1 MSTNQ
6 SAPNLENLQQQ
17 YNAALSRRS
26 DLERQLAD
34 AQGQMNKLGFMQL
47 GKKMRLSSE
56 IENINRKLATNRQ
69 LLTSLEDKI
78 HAARS
83 AQPAASAEAPVTEA
97 PAQTAEAPEEVVEAP
112 AEAPSAPVA
121 EVSEAA
127 APARPAPAAPAAP
140 KKPRPAAPRA
150 RKPLIDET
158 QPLEQQVAQ
167 MLAHLEA
174 YFPEHQLFAVEVLG
188 MQTRLQLASLAERC
202 GHASPAALL
211 EANGWRLLP
220 YTEARALCLG
230 RYTTP
235 GQEPAVIM
243 PKLNS
248 VLARLT
254 HHYPDKVI
262 ARSIQHDHKGL
273 AQDVSALSV
282 YLGYESIGA
291 MLTAYGFRYDVP
303 AGGRPATDVDRVV
316 NALKAAYKGAAKPR
330 TIAQI
335 AADHPEYAAAI
346 KTLQN
351 QAPKRF
357 GMSLRQYFMQQGLM

>member
-1 MSTNQ
+1 MSTTT
-6 SAPNLENLQQQ
+6 LESLQQQ
-17 YNAALSRRS
+17 YNAALARRN
-26 DLERQLAD
+26 DLEQQLTD
-34 AQGQMNKLGFMQL
+34 MQAQLSKLGFMQL

-56 IENINRKLATNRQ
+56 IESINRKLATNRQ

-78 HAARS
+78 AA
-83 AQPAASAEAPVTEA
+83 ALAVQPSEPSAEPVA
-97 PAQTAEAPEEVVEAP
+97 GQPAQTAEASTEAAEIPVAAP
-112 AEAPSAPVA
+112 ATPVA
-121 EVSEAA
+121 GEPRAA
-127 APARPAPAAPAAP
+127 APAKAAPAAP
-140 KKPRPAAPRA
+140 RKARSAAPRA

-158 QPLEQQVAQ
+158 LPPEQQVAQ
-167 MLAHLEA
+167 LLTHLEA
-174 YFPEHQLFAVEVLG
+174 YYPEHQLFAVEVLG
-188 MQTRLQLASLAERC
+188 MQTRMQLNALAERC
-202 GHASPAALL
+202 GHASPAGLL
-211 EANGWRLLP
+211 EAHGWRMLP
-220 YTEARALCLG
+220 HAEARALCLG
-230 RYTTP
+230 RYTIP
-235 GQEPAVIM
+235 GQEPAIIV

-282 YLGYESIGA
+282 YLGFETVGA
-291 MLTAYGFRYDVP
+291 MLTAHGFRYDVP
-303 AGGRPATDVDRVV
+303 AGGRPATDVDRIVS
-316 NALKAAYKGAAKPR
+316 ALKAAYAGAAKPR